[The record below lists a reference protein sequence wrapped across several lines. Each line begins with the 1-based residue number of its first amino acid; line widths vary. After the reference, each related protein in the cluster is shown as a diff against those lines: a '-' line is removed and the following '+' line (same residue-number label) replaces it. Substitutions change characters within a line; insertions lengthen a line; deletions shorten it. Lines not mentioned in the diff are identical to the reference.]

1 MRERKWLRP
10 EAMLVMTFATMIL
23 VGTLLLWSPP
33 ASRGQRPIPLI
44 DAFFTATSA
53 VCVTGLVTMNTGS
66 DYSRFGHVVILV
78 LIQLGGLG
86 VMTFGAVAIE
96 ILGRRVSFSSQA
108 ALQDVFFQARQRGDL
123 RSALRRIALLTLTL
137 ELIGAVPIY
146 FGFAGIEGFD
156 KGGFDALFHSVSAF
170 CNAGF
175 STDDLNLELARE
187 SGLVVWPIAV
197 LIVIGGLGYTVLIEF
212 GMRFRRLLARW
223 GVMHPVSPLAVHW
236 SLNTRTV
243 LIVSGGLIVC
253 GAIVLFLGGMS
264 PLNPTWPE
272 RVRNAVFHSVS
283 ARTAGFNLVKID
295 ALPLPSL
302 MVLIPLMFIG
312 GSPGSCAGG
321 IKTTSFA
328 VWMSRVRARLTGR
341 EEVNLGARRI
351 PHDVVRRAALVIA
364 IAAMWNM
371 VGIMLLAIT
380 EGSRPGMRFEFLIF
394 EQVSAFATVGLSA
407 GVTPN
412 LSNVGKLWIIAS
424 MFVGRLGP
432 LTVAL
437 AVMHRPRP
445 RFEYPSER
453 VMIG

>member
-1 MRERKWLRP
+1 MKERKWLRP
-10 EAMLVMTFATMIL
+10 EAMLVMTFASMIL

-33 ASRGQRPIPLI
+33 ASHRGVPLI

-66 DYSRFGHVVILV
+66 DYTRFGQTVILV

-123 RSALRRIALLTLTL
+123 RTALRRIAALTLSL

-146 FGFAGIEGFD
+146 FGFASIEGYD
-156 KGGFDALFHSVSAF
+156 KGAFDALFHSVSAF

-175 STDDLNLELARE
+175 STEDLNLEPMRG

-197 LIVIGGLGYTVLIEF
+197 LIIIGGLGYTVLLEF

-223 GVMHPVSPLAVHW
+223 RVMHPVSPMPVHW
-236 SLNTRTV
+236 SLNSRTV
-243 LIVSGGLIVC
+243 LTVSGGLIVA
-253 GAIVLFLGGMS
+253 GAVAIGLGGTG
-264 PLNPTWPE
+264 PGATWAE
-272 RVRNAVFHSVS
+272 RTRDAVFHSIS
-283 ARTAGFNLVKID
+283 ARTAGFNLMKLD
-295 ALPLPSL
+295 AIPLPSL

-328 VWMSRVRARLTGR
+328 VWMARVTARLTGR
-341 EEVNLGARRI
+341 EQVNLGRRRI

-371 VGIMLLAIT
+371 VGILFLAVS
-380 EGSRPGMRFEFLIF
+380 EGRRMPFEHLIF
-394 EQVSAFATVGLSA
+394 EQVSAFCTVGLSA
-407 GVTPN
+407 GVTPT
-412 LSNVGKLWIIAS
+412 LSFAGKLWIIAS

-437 AVMHRPRP
+437 AVMHRPRS
-445 RFEYPSER
+445 RYEYPSER